1 MPVTRLESRGAA
13 TLVELILGIAVAMIV
28 VVLAVSHIVRHQ
40 RTYDAIAGAVDLRS
54 RLRDGA
60 DIIAA
65 DLRGSSPLGDSL
77 LVASD
82 TALEFFS
89 AIGTSTLCASPAPN
103 RITLPPDTLVSGRT
117 LSSWV
122 ATPDTGDYVA
132 VLEDSSVTSGTSWR
146 RARIVAFGNVATSIG
161 CPASAGLLS
170 VGDVASPTRSYQA
183 TFHPTVSINAHRGA
197 PVRVVRRVR
206 YSVYRG
212 GDGKWYLGYRRCT
225 GGCAAIQ
232 PVSGPYESRAGAPM
246 SFRYFT
252 RNGAQLVGQ
261 GPAADVG
268 RVEIVSHANY
278 TRPLRLPGMA
288 VALSGDSTV
297 VTVTLRNRWR

>member
-1 MPVTRLESRGAA
+1 
-13 TLVELILGIAVAMIV
+13 
-28 VVLAVSHIVRHQ
+28 SHIVRHQ
-40 RTYDAIAGAVDLRS
+40 RTYDAIAAAVDLRT
-54 RLRDGA
+54 RLRDGS
-60 DIIAA
+60 DIVAA
-65 DLRGSSPLGDSL
+65 DLRGSSPVGDSL

-82 TALEFFS
+82 TAIEFYS

-122 ATPDTGDYVA
+122 ATPDTGDYVV
-132 VLEDSSVTSGTSWR
+132 VLEDSSATSGTAWR
-146 RARIVAFGNVATSIG
+146 RARIVAFGSVATSIG

-183 TFHPTVSINAHRGA
+183 TFAPAVSINAHRGA

-212 GDGKWYLGYRRCT
+212 GDGKWYLGYRPCT

-232 PVSGPYESRAGAPM
+232 PVSGPYESHAGAPM

-252 RNGAQLVGQ
+252 RNGAPLAGK
-261 GPAADVG
+261 GPTADVG
-268 RVEIVSHANY
+268 RVEIVSRAKY

-288 VALSGDSTV
+288 IALSGDSTI
-297 VTVTLRNRWR
+297 VTVTLRNRW